1 MRVSKL
7 PGLSPG
13 EVHIGVAEFMAALI
27 STETFVEECAGT
39 LTYLELDNTSAH
51 AWFQADRCP
60 RYPFDRCAQG
70 AHLHML
76 KANMKVRTRW
86 IPSAENTIADRCS
99 RASFFKKKPEQDICG
114 LRLMRVKPKWNNVL
128 KFTK

>member
-1 MRVSKL
+1 M

-13 EVHIGVAEFMAALI
+13 EVKISVAEFLAALI
-27 STETFVEECAGT
+27 SIETFVKECTGM
-39 LTYLELDNTSAH
+39 LTYLELDNTTAH
-51 AWFQADRCP
+51 AWFQSARCT

-70 AHLHML
+70 AHLLML

-86 IPSAENTIADRCS
+86 IPSEENKIADKCS
-99 RASFFKKKPEQDICG
+99 RASFFKIKPNQKICG
-114 LRLMRVKPKWNNVL
+114 LRLLKVKPKWRNVL

>member
-1 MRVSKL
+1 MKIS
-7 PGLSPG
+7 
-13 EVHIGVAEFMAALI
+13 VAEFLAALI
-27 STETFVEECAGT
+27 SIETFVEDCAGM
-39 LTYLELDNTSAH
+39 LTYLELDNTTAH
-51 AWFQADRCP
+51 AWFQSARCP

-86 IPSAENTIADRCS
+86 IPSEENKIADKCS
-99 RASFFKKKPEQDICG
+99 RLNFFKIKPNQKICG
-114 LRLMRVKPKWNNVL
+114 LRLWKVKPKWRNVL